1 VFELIAAG
9 AARRAEV
16 QPIGFL
22 RVGTDVEVTKGVVPG
37 VGRTIPVNGRAAAI
51 GFADDAHVVDVEVA
65 PVAIP
70 FALEVAFFTDPEVT
84 SEAGRDVVE
93 ANFDA
98 LEPVAFVGRQAVRY
112 PWRESSAFGFED
124 TYVAVF
130 LSGLASQTATLNG
143 HGKLT
148 TFLVE
153 VTKDVEDVQRGVND
167 HPEAVFVDH
176 AGTRG
181 GITTRI

>member
-1 VFELIAAG
+1 VSINEDLVEHSVLVLKLGYFLEHVADEGYEAVEALRIARNEGILEAVARAKETVVSVGPQNGDAIVVVEAALLVDVTHGRVVGVLICIAVFELIAAG

-70 FALEVAFFTDPEVT
+70 FALE
-84 SEAGRDVVE
+84 
-93 ANFDA
+93 
-98 LEPVAFVGRQAVRY
+98 
-112 PWRESSAFGFED
+112 
-124 TYVAVF
+124 
-130 LSGLASQTATLNG
+130 
-143 HGKLT
+143 
-148 TFLVE
+148 
-153 VTKDVEDVQRGVND
+153 
-167 HPEAVFVDH
+167 
-176 AGTRG
+176 
-181 GITTRI
+181 